1 MKLNQV
7 KEKLKAGQPSVG
19 VWINI
24 GHPAVAEIMTD
35 AGFEWLALDAEH
47 APFSLES
54 LQSMLQAM
62 SRADVV
68 PMIRVPANDPVHIK
82 QVLDLGPGGLIIPMV
97 NTAEQAR
104 AAVQACRYPPEGIRG
119 FGLGRASNYGKN
131 YSDYVQNANKNLLVC
146 IQIEHV
152 EAVENA
158 KEILAVD
165 GIDAVFIGRADMAG
179 SMGKPGGENL
189 PEVWD
194 LTAKVKEIAI
204 KAGVAPG
211 LQTFST
217 SDAFQRI
224 QDGYRFVALGVDVV
238 FLSNASSSAYRELFE
253 QMRLMTRKQE
263 NEFRT

>member
-1 MKLNQV
+1 MKPNRV

-19 VWINI
+19 AWINI
-24 GHPAVAEIMTD
+24 GHPAVAEIMAD

-62 SRADVV
+62 SRTDVV
-68 PMIRVPANDPVHIK
+68 PIIRVPANDPVPIK
-82 QVLDLGPGGLIIPMV
+82 QVLDLGPGGLVIPMV

-104 AAVQACRYPPEGIRG
+104 AAVRACRYPPEGIRG
-119 FGLGRASNYGKN
+119 FGLGRASGYGKN
-131 YSDYVQNANKNLLVC
+131 YQDYVQNANKHLLICV
-146 IQIEHV
+146 QIEHV

-158 KEILAVD
+158 EEILAVD

-189 PEVWD
+189 SEVWD

-204 KAGVAPG
+204 RAGVSPG
-211 LQTFST
+211 LQTFSA
-217 SDAFQRI
+217 SDAIRRI
-224 QDGYRFVALGVDVV
+224 QEGYRFVALGVDVV
-238 FLSNASSSAYRELFE
+238 FLSSTAYATFSEFTE
-253 QMRLMTRKQE
+253 KMKQE
-263 NEFRT
+263 